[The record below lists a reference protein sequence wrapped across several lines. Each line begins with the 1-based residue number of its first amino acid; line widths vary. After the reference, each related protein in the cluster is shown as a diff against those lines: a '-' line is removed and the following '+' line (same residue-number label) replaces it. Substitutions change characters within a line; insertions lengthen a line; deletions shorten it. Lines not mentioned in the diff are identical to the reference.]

1 MRTLAQGVPRVLT
14 GVRAPVS
21 SGAMELAD
29 YLPIAL
35 MTLLGIV
42 FAVASLLLSKVLAPS
57 NPTPEKLA
65 PYECGIVPLQEPVQ
79 RFPVKFYLVAMLFV
93 IFDVEIIFLF
103 LWAVRFEQFGW
114 AGVGAVV
121 LFMLMLIETLAYVWK
136 RGALDWN
143 VASRARYRRVVAP
156 EAQLE
161 EAA

>member
-1 MRTLAQGVPRVLT
+1 
-14 GVRAPVS
+14 
-21 SGAMELAD
+21 MELSD

-35 MTLLGIV
+35 MTMLGIA
-42 FAVASLLLSKVLAPS
+42 FAVASIVVSKLLAPS

-65 PYECGIVPLQEPVQ
+65 PYECGIVPLQDPVE

-103 LWAVRFEQFGW
+103 VWAVSFEEFGW
-114 AGVGAVV
+114 AGLGAVV

-143 VASRARYRRVVAP
+143 TARRERYRRIVA
-156 EAQLE
+156 EGVME

>member
-1 MRTLAQGVPRVLT
+1 
-14 GVRAPVS
+14 
-21 SGAMELAD
+21 MELAD

-35 MTLLGIV
+35 MSLLGIV
-42 FAVASLLLSKVLAPS
+42 FAVASILLSKLLAPS

-65 PYECGIVPLQEPVQ
+65 PYECGIVPLQEPIQ

-143 VASRARYRRVVAP
+143 VARRARYRRVVAP
-156 EAQLE
+156 GAVELE